1 MITTQTRCQVVVCKW
16 SGGML
21 RLFNTNEYV
30 YMERVADNQEGS
42 VDILSETYV
51 YYTSSMI
58 PTVVQLHFCT

>member
-1 MITTQTRCQVVVCKW
+1 
-16 SGGML
+16 ML

-58 PTVVQLHFCT
+58 PTVVQLYLCT

>member
-1 MITTQTRCQVVVCKW
+1 
-16 SGGML
+16 ML

-58 PTVVQLHFCT
+58 PTVVQLHLCT